1 MSFTENKN
9 LRIGLV
15 IMASGLS
22 KRFGRNKLMEP
33 LGEKPLIQ
41 WLLDKSNDYFS
52 KRIVVTRSRD
62 VEDFCKL
69 YGIEC
74 IYHELPYR
82 SDTVRL
88 GLEALKDSV
97 DYCFFAPADQPLIT
111 KESLEALEKA
121 ARDYPD
127 KIVRPSFS
135 DTVGAPMGFPSS
147 YFSQLEKLPEG
158 KGGNWVA
165 KGDPNN
171 VHLVSVQFEY
181 ELLDIDTQSDLENVK
196 KLIHKQL

>member
-1 MSFTENKN
+1 
-9 LRIGLV
+9 
-15 IMASGLS
+15 MASGLS

-33 LGEKPLIQ
+33 LGDKPLIQ
-41 WLLDKSNDYFS
+41 WLLDKSNDVFS
-52 KRIVVTRSRD
+52 KRIVVTRSKD
-62 VEDFCKL
+62 VEDFCKR

-88 GLEALKDSV
+88 GLEALEDSV

-111 KESLEALEKA
+111 KESLEALVKA
-121 ARDYPD
+121 ARDCPG

-147 YFSQLEKLPEG
+147 YFSQLENLPEG

-171 VHLVSVQFEY
+171 VHLVSVQFEH